1 MTTIYLSLGS
11 NIGNRKKNLEKAVAE
26 LNKNN
31 IKEIKISSLYETE
44 PVGPKQ
50 RNFYNIAGKFKTNL
64 NPQELLKVLKQTEQ
78 KLGRTKTYHW
88 GPRVI
93 DIDIL
98 FYGKQVIKSKNL
110 IIPHKEIINRAFVL
124 VPMKEI
130 ASNFV
135 HPTQHKTI
143 KTLNNAL
150 QKDTYIKC
158 IEKI

>member
-11 NIGNRKKNLEKAVAE
+11 NIGNRKKNLEKALTE
-26 LNKNN
+26 LSNNN
-31 IKEIKISSLYETE
+31 ISKIKVSSLYETE

-64 NPQELLKVLKQTEQ
+64 NPQDLLKVLKQIEQ
-78 KLGRTKTYHW
+78 NLGRTKTYRW

-98 FYGKQVIKSKNL
+98 FYGKQVIKSPKL
-110 IIPHKEIINRAFVL
+110 TIPHKEIINRAFVL

-130 ASNFV
+130 AQNFV
-135 HPTQHKTI
+135 HPVYCKTI
-143 KTLNNAL
+143 KTLNNGL

>member
-1 MTTIYLSLGS
+1 MTIIYLSLGS
-11 NIGNRKKNLEKAVAE
+11 NIGDRKKNLEKAVAE

-64 NPQELLKVLKQTEQ
+64 NPRELLKVLKQTEQ

-135 HPTQHKTI
+135 HPIQHKTI

>member
-98 FYGKQVIKSKNL
+98 QGKIKLESDNRTVINYTL
-110 IIPHKEIINRAFVL
+110 EEFN
-124 VPMKEI
+124 E
-130 ASNFV
+130 
-135 HPTQHKTI
+135 TI
-143 KTLNNAL
+143 R
-150 QKDTYIKC
+150 
-158 IEKI
+158 

>member
-11 NIGNRKKNLEKAVAE
+11 NIGNRKRNLEKAVAE
-26 LNKNN
+26 LNNNN

-64 NPQELLKVLKQTEQ
+64 NPRELLKVLKQTEQ

-143 KTLNNAL
+143 KNINNTI
-150 QKDTYIKC
+150 QKDIYIKC

>member
-1 MTTIYLSLGS
+1 MTIIYLSLGS

-50 RNFYNIAGKFKTNL
+50 RNFYNIAGKFETDL
-64 NPQELLKVLKQTEQ
+64 APQDLLKVLKQTEQ

-98 FYGKQVIKSKNL
+98 FYGKQVIKSPKL
-110 IIPHKEIINRAFVL
+110 TIPHKEIINRAFVL

-130 ASNFV
+130 APNFV
-135 HPTQHKTI
+135 HPIYRKTI
-143 KTLNNAL
+143 KTLNNGL
-150 QKDTYIKC
+150 EKDTYIKY

>member
-11 NIGNRKKNLEKAVAE
+11 NIGNREKNLEKALTE
-26 LNKNN
+26 LSNNN
-31 IKEIKISSLYETE
+31 ISKIKVSSLYETE

-64 NPQELLKVLKQTEQ
+64 NPQDLLKVLKQIEQ
-78 KLGRTKTYHW
+78 NLGRTKTYRW

-98 FYGKQVIKSKNL
+98 FYGKQVIKSPKL
-110 IIPHKEIINRAFVL
+110 TIPHKEIINRAFVL

>member
-1 MTTIYLSLGS
+1 MTIIYLSVGS
-11 NIGNRKKNLEKAVAE
+11 NIANRKKNLEKALTE

-31 IKEIKISSLYETE
+31 IKEIKISSFYETE

-64 NPQELLKVLKQTEQ
+64 KPQELLKTVKKIEE
-78 KLGRTKTYHW
+78 KLGRIKTYHW

-98 FYGKQVIKSKNL
+98 FYGKQIIKSKNL
-110 IIPHKEIINRAFVL
+110 IIPHKEIINRTFVL

-130 ASNFV
+130 APNFV
-135 HPTQHKTI
+135 HPANHKTI
-143 KTLNNAL
+143 KTLEKQL
-150 QKDTYIKC
+150 DYKSFIKQ
-158 IEKI
+158 I

>member
-64 NPQELLKVLKQTEQ
+64 NPRELKQSICSCTDERNCFEFCSSDTTQ
-78 KLGRTKTYHW
+78 NN
-88 GPRVI
+88 
-93 DIDIL
+93 
-98 FYGKQVIKSKNL
+98 KNF
-110 IIPHKEIINRAFVL
+110 K
-124 VPMKEI
+124 
-130 ASNFV
+130 
-135 HPTQHKTI
+135 
-143 KTLNNAL
+143 
-150 QKDTYIKC
+150 
-158 IEKI
+158 

>member
-11 NIGNRKKNLEKAVAE
+11 NIGNRKKNLEKALIE
-26 LNKNN
+26 LGQNN
-31 IKEIKISSLYETE
+31 IKEIKISSFYETE

-64 NPQELLKVLKQTEQ
+64 KPQELLKTVKQIEE

-98 FYGKQVIKSKNL
+98 FYGKQIIKSKNL

-124 VPMKEI
+124 VPMNEI
-130 ASNFV
+130 APNFV
-135 HPTQHKTI
+135 HPIYRKTI
-143 KTLNNAL
+143 RTMYEKLKMDLKNENVL
-150 QKDTYIKC
+150 QK
-158 IEKI
+158 

>member
-1 MTTIYLSLGS
+1 MTIIYLSVGS
-11 NIGNRKKNLEKAVAE
+11 NIANRKKNLEKALTE

-31 IKEIKISSLYETE
+31 IKEIKISSFYETE

-64 NPQELLKVLKQTEQ
+64 KPQELLKTVKQIEE
-78 KLGRTKTYHW
+78 KLGRIKTYHW

-98 FYGKQVIKSKNL
+98 FYGKQIIKSKNL
-110 IIPHKEIINRAFVL
+110 IIPHKEIINRTFVL

-130 ASNFV
+130 APNFV
-135 HPTQHKTI
+135 HPANHKTI
-143 KTLNNAL
+143 KTLEKQL
-150 QKDTYIKC
+150 DYKSFIKQ
-158 IEKI
+158 I